1 MARSFSEVKAEN
13 RVLSIKRPTKGVLV
27 AEVLSSFVKRLAYHA
42 ETKSLVVKIR
52 DTCYLYQGV
61 TFRRFKEILTADS
74 IGKAYNEKIKEWGI
88 EYTSKW
94 EEK

>member
-1 MARSFSEVKAEN
+1 MAREFRKIKALN
-13 RVLSIKRPTKGVLV
+13 RIVSITRKKGILT
-27 AEVLSSFVKRLAYHA
+27 AIVLSSFVKSLSYHA
-42 ETKSLVVKIR
+42 ESKSLVVKIR

>member
-1 MARSFSEVKAEN
+1 VARDFRRIKSLN
-13 RVLSIKRPTKGVLV
+13 RVKSIRREKGILT
-27 AEVLSSFVKRLAYHA
+27 ADVLSSFIKSLAYHA
-42 ETKSLVVKIR
+42 ESKSLIVKIR

-61 TFRRFKEILTADS
+61 TFRRFKQILTADS